1 MERQELLNRLN
12 ELLESYANHKAFAD
26 KAREQASSFSSSV
39 IEKVIADHQIKASL
53 VADDITPLLPQLSAE
68 IASVEEAKVAAES
81 SKGDLGARIEELELR
96 KLIGEISDEE
106 FEALSSEGRGTV
118 EAANQ
123 ELDALNEQ
131 LAELQSMLDKWVELS
146 GSSVESAPDE
156 AVSEEAEEEAD
167 GSDPVVDSILPGFE
181 EADGG
186 DESVEVEND
195 AVVEED
201 VAFEVV
207 EEEIEASV
215 DVVPAEEGLPAEVQV
230 RIDDSAVDEI
240 GVDPSEEVSRVEVD
254 DDESR
259 RAILLSNEGTPDEQI
274 YALTGEVFTIGRG
287 RDNDLQIKNDSKV
300 SRFHCKLYRRAANFY
315 LEDNKSSNGT
325 MVNGELISERRL
337 FGGEELVIG
346 ETFFRFRVM

>member
-1 MERQELLNRLN
+1 MERQELLSQLN
-12 ELLESYANHKAFAD
+12 ALLESYGNHKAFAD

-68 IASVEEAKVAAES
+68 IAAVQEAKATAES

-96 KLIGEISDEE
+96 KLIGEISDDE
-106 FEALSSEGRGTV
+106 FDSLSSEGRGTV
-118 EAANQ
+118 DAANE
-123 ELDALNEQ
+123 ELDKLDAQ
-131 LAELQSMLDKWVELS
+131 LAELQAAMDKWVELS
-146 GSSVESAPDE
+146 GASVESAPVE
-156 AVSEEAEEEAD
+156 PVEEPEEA
-167 GSDPVVDSILPGFE
+167 DPVVDAILPGFE
-181 EADGG
+181 DADVG
-186 DESVEVEND
+186 DESVEIESGVD
-195 AVVEED
+195 DSAD
-201 VAFEVV
+201 VAFAID
-207 EEEIEASV
+207 EEELEASV
-215 DVVPAEEGLPAEVQV
+215 DVVPDDEEAPAAVQV
-230 RIDDSAVDEI
+230 QIDDSAVDEI
-240 GVDPSEEVSRVEVD
+240 GVDASEEVSGADVED
-254 DDESR
+254 DASR

-274 YALTGEVFTIGRG
+274 YALTGDVFTIGRG

>member
-1 MERQELLNRLN
+1 MERQELLSQLN
-12 ELLESYANHKAFAD
+12 ALLESYGNHKAFAD

-68 IASVEEAKVAAES
+68 IAAVQEAKAGAES

-96 KLIGEISDEE
+96 KLIGEISDDE
-106 FEALSSEGRGTV
+106 FESLSSEGRGTV
-118 EAANQ
+118 DAANE
-123 ELDALNEQ
+123 ELEQLDGQ
-131 LAELQSMLDKWVELS
+131 LAELQAAMDKWIELS
-146 GSSVESAPDE
+146 GASVESAPAVPAEESDE
-156 AVSEEAEEEAD
+156 A
-167 GSDPVVDSILPGFE
+167 DPVVDSILPGFE
-181 EADGG
+181 DADVG
-186 DESVEVEND
+186 DESVEIESDVDDN
-195 AVVEED
+195 AD
-201 VAFEVV
+201 VAFAID
-207 EEEIEASV
+207 EEELEASV
-215 DVVPAEEGLPAEVQV
+215 DVVPEEDEEEAPAAVQV
-230 RIDDSAVDEI
+230 QIDDSAVDEI
-240 GVDPSEEVSRVEVD
+240 GVDASEEASGADVED
-254 DDESR
+254 DASR

-274 YALTGEVFTIGRG
+274 YALTGDVFTIGRG